1 MPLTDKAW
9 DNLIQNIIDGD
20 VIPVLGAGAC
30 YGHIKLGSQ
39 ITSDWLTDGPDY
51 LGDDLARQLPYVAQ
65 YHRVIEGDAVNI
77 KKDFLRRYIETP
89 IHVPDYKSQT
99 EPHGRLA
106 SMPFE
111 LVITTNYDDMMNNAF
126 KAFSKNPETLI
137 CTWNTDK
144 QAAKIAEIE
153 RQGKITPSKDRPVI
167 FHLHG
172 HNSNPRS
179 LVLLEEDYEQFL
191 ASLAKPSN
199 GLSDDESIL
208 PSYVQDGL
216 ANRPLLFIGYS
227 IADMTFRSVF
237 RGLLN
242 SVNSIN
248 QRRHVT
254 VQYTNG
260 LTAKRDNYMAKYYD
274 SMNITFVN
282 QQADDFT
289 KELLEKY
296 RKAVG
301 HAP

>member
-9 DNLIQNIIDGD
+9 DTLINNIIDGD

-39 ITSDWLTDGPDY
+39 IASDWLTDGPDY
-51 LGDDLARQLPYVAQ
+51 LGDELAQQLPYVAQ
-65 YHRVIEGDAVNI
+65 YHRVMEGDAVNI
-77 KKDFLRRYIETP
+77 KKDFLRKYIKTP
-89 IHVPDYKSQT
+89 IAVPDYRSQT

-106 SMPFE
+106 SMPFK
-111 LVITTNYDDMMNNAF
+111 LIITTNYDDMMSDAF
-126 KAFSKNPETLI
+126 KAFGKNPETLV
-137 CTWNTDK
+137 CAWNIDNPSDK
-144 QAAKIAEIE
+144 DAEIKQQE
-153 RQGKITPSKDRPVI
+153 NLVPSGDAPVI

-172 HNSNPRS
+172 HNTIPRS

-191 ASLAKPSN
+191 VSLAKPKN
-199 GLSDDESIL
+199 GLGDNENII
-208 PSYVQDGL
+208 PSYVQDSL
-216 ANRPLLFIGYS
+216 ANYPLLFIGYS

-248 QRRHVT
+248 KRKHIT
-254 VQYTNG
+254 VQYTDG
-260 LTAKRDNYMAKYYD
+260 LTPSRDGYMAKYYD

-282 QQADDFT
+282 QPADDFT
-289 KELLEKY
+289 KELLERY
-296 RKAVG
+296 RKVVG